1 MLSVL
6 LVTLWP
12 RAVSFLVLVAGSAV
26 QLWESL
32 LEGDAG
38 VSFFFTQRLWKP
50 FSRILSCLK

>member
-12 RAVSFLVLVAGSAV
+12 RAVSFLVLVASSAV

-38 VSFFFTQRLWKP
+38 VSFFFTQ
-50 FSRILSCLK
+50 